1 MSMKPDEQ
9 NFEQLRRLLALKRH
23 EQPHPRY
30 FNDFSQQ
37 VVARIKAGDTASE
50 TGLSGMLWEV
60 PWLQRFWALME
71 AKPIMALTFALTA
84 CIFLAGGIAFTENT
98 TVGIALPPT
107 PFDVAKPAANPATG
121 DQMALM
127 DGGST
132 NGLFSQPERA
142 SLFEAVGNPRSLQVQ
157 PVSFGLPIKN

>member
-1 MSMKPDEQ
+1 MKPDQE

-37 VVARIKAGDTASE
+37 IIARIQAGDTAAE
-50 TGLSGMLWEV
+50 KGLSGMLWEV
-60 PWLQRFWALME
+60 PWFQRFWGLME
-71 AKPIMALTFALTA
+71 AKPIVALSFALTA
-84 CIFLAGGIAFTENT
+84 CAFLVGGIFFTEHT

-107 PFDVAKPAANPATG
+107 PFDVAKPAGSSAAS
-121 DQMALM
+121 DQMAMM

-132 NGLFSQPERA
+132 NGLFSQPERT
-142 SLFEAVGNPRSLQVQ
+142 SLFEAVGNPPPLQIQ
-157 PVSFGLPIKN
+157 PVSFGMPIKN